1 MHASLKARLGPQLQL
16 RAVDRTASGSPER
29 LLLRPRPGASTDTV
43 SAARALVRRH
53 LPLRAAHHALTQL
66 LQAGEVVVAVPQVE
80 NPIILLAELHEAG
93 IEARR
98 HAPPE
103 AIDIRAIRARL
114 GASQEEFALR
124 FGLDLATL
132 RNWEQGRSRPDTA
145 SRTLLR
151 LIETNPAAVS
161 AALSGT

>member
-1 MHASLKARLGPQLQL
+1 MHASLKARLGPRVQL
-16 RAVDRTASGSPER
+16 RDVDRTGSGSLER
-29 LLLRPRPGASTDTV
+29 LLLRRRPGTSADTV

-80 NPIILLAELHEAG
+80 DAGRLLTELRDAG
-93 IEARR
+93 LDARR

-151 LIETNPAAVS
+151 LIETNPGAVS
-161 AALSGT
+161 AALSGP

>member
-1 MHASLKARLGPQLQL
+1 
-16 RAVDRTASGSPER
+16 
-29 LLLRPRPGASTDTV
+29 
-43 SAARALVRRH
+43 
-53 LPLRAAHHALTQL
+53 
-66 LQAGEVVVAVPQVE
+66 VVVAVPQVE